1 MGLGKWILGG
11 LGWAFLGPLGGILG
25 YFLGNTIE
33 KIGDGVQSSS
43 NNGQPYNAHH
53 GPYRNN
59 GSQNDIDV
67 ALIVLIAS
75 VMKVD
80 GSVDRAELD
89 YVKQFLLKN
98 YGEEKGKELLLML
111 RDLVKPETYIDVD
124 GVCSQIKHNTD
135 YTTRYHMV
143 DFLFDLAAADSSFSQ
158 AENNILRI
166 IARNLG
172 INAGDFTSIYA
183 RHVSSRWGS
192 SYGSGYGY
200 SSRSSSGSSSGY
212 SNYRRSYGGSSSSS
226 SSYKKDPYSVLGL
239 ASSATD
245 EEVKKAYRRL
255 AMKYHPDKVAN
266 MGDEIKKN
274 AEAQFREINEAYEQ
288 IKSARG
294 MK

>member
-25 YFLGNTIE
+25 YFLGNSLE
-33 KIGDGVQSSS
+33 NASRNSQIGGGF
-43 NNGQPYNAHH
+43 NPGANGQPFNAHR
-53 GPYRNN
+53 GPYKNN

-75 VMKVD
+75 VIKVD
-80 GSVDRAELD
+80 GAVDRAELN

-98 YGEEKGKELLLML
+98 YGEEKGKELLLMM

-124 GVCSQIKHNTD
+124 AVCTQIKHNTD

-143 DFLFDLAAADSSFSQ
+143 DFLFDLATADSSFCQ
-158 AENNILRI
+158 AENNILRN

-183 RHVSSRWGS
+183 RHVRSRWGS

-200 SSRSSSGSSSGY
+200 SGRSSSGYHRTSG
-212 SNYRRSYGGSSSSS
+212 STGSTH
-226 SSYKKDPYSVLGL
+226 KKDPYQVLGIT
-239 ASSATD
+239 SSATD
-245 EEVKKAYRRL
+245 DEVKKAYRRL

-266 MGDEIKKN
+266 MGEEIKKN

-288 IKSARG
+288 IKTARG